1 MRKNKEVKWKIVF
14 SVVVA
19 IIVLVALLI
28 HPVQILIVKNNIS
41 KQVKCSILKDIEY
54 ENYTIEGKYY
64 NVLNIRMKDEFD
76 DYDYSKKKSIST
88 NVLEMFTKEY
98 KKYEDVLIDKTS
110 KNYIN
115 DIVKKETDAKVI
127 LNCKENKYTIF
138 GGFSKNDEEYTEED
152 SLKELISLQ
161 LKNCENE
168 EELITIVNDN
178 NYTKE
183 TLKNIINIHDIKE
196 KSKEIIYSAAISN
209 KDKYQKEI
217 ELLEK
222 IPEYKDSKNLID
234 SIKKE
239 HELDG
244 EWYGNYGITGFDWII
259 NGNICYN
266 VYSNSLYKYT
276 YDKYNCKYENNI
288 LYVFNNTDKM
298 DDLDRALF
306 KMNYIDGKIV
316 YSPYSSTNTVT
327 LSKKSDNTIPNDIVK
342 LKTPSIGMSKK
353 DVEESTWGKPEKINR
368 TETIYGIREQW
379 CYSRYRYIYFENGI
393 VTSIQN

>member
-1 MRKNKEVKWKIVF
+1 MRKNKEVKWKKVL

-196 KSKEIIYSAAISN
+196 KSNEIIYSAAISN

-222 IPEYKDSKNLID
+222 IPEYKDSKN
-234 SIKKE
+234 
-239 HELDG
+239 
-244 EWYGNYGITGFDWII
+244 
-259 NGNICYN
+259 
-266 VYSNSLYKYT
+266 
-276 YDKYNCKYENNI
+276 
-288 LYVFNNTDKM
+288 
-298 DDLDRALF
+298 
-306 KMNYIDGKIV
+306 
-316 YSPYSSTNTVT
+316 
-327 LSKKSDNTIPNDIVK
+327 
-342 LKTPSIGMSKK
+342 
-353 DVEESTWGKPEKINR
+353 
-368 TETIYGIREQW
+368 
-379 CYSRYRYIYFENGI
+379 
-393 VTSIQN
+393 

>member
-1 MRKNKEVKWKIVF
+1 MRKNKEVKWKKVL

-138 GGFSKNDEEYTEED
+138 G
-152 SLKELISLQ
+152 
-161 LKNCENE
+161 
-168 EELITIVNDN
+168 
-178 NYTKE
+178 
-183 TLKNIINIHDIKE
+183 
-196 KSKEIIYSAAISN
+196 
-209 KDKYQKEI
+209 
-217 ELLEK
+217 
-222 IPEYKDSKNLID
+222 
-234 SIKKE
+234 
-239 HELDG
+239 
-244 EWYGNYGITGFDWII
+244 
-259 NGNICYN
+259 
-266 VYSNSLYKYT
+266 
-276 YDKYNCKYENNI
+276 
-288 LYVFNNTDKM
+288 
-298 DDLDRALF
+298 R
-306 KMNYIDGKIV
+306 
-316 YSPYSSTNTVT
+316 
-327 LSKKSDNTIPNDIVK
+327 
-342 LKTPSIGMSKK
+342 
-353 DVEESTWGKPEKINR
+353 R
-368 TETIYGIREQW
+368 
-379 CYSRYRYIYFENGI
+379 
-393 VTSIQN
+393 